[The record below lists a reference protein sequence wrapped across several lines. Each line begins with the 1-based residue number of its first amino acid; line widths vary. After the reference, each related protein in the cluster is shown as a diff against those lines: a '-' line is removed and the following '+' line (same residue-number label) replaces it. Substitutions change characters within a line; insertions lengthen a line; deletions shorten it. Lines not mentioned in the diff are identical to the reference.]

1 MRRIVTLSALAL
13 AFCAVASFAVPAPV
27 CGTGSNASTC
37 FASID
42 QSGKTMPDQRQRL
55 NEAGTRTI
63 DIISSPD
70 FERELASFYAAYNP
84 RTRDAEHQRYWQG
97 FAPDAATK
105 ATRDGINGLHVE
117 TIGGLR
123 AWFSARFSGNLAY
136 EGSTRPD
143 GTREFLLNRNRLDRP
158 VADLVATYVHEAAHK
173 AGYSHRDKQNSD
185 QKCEPPYVM
194 GQIAE
199 KLADPAGWSAKLD
212 SVNVCPFFKQL
223 VH

>member
-1 MRRIVTLSALAL
+1 MRRIFALAGL
-13 AFCAVASFAVPAPV
+13 AVAGYAVAAIAVPAPV
-27 CGTGSNASTC
+27 CGTGSNATTC

-42 QSGKTMPDQRQRL
+42 QSGKATAIQRQRL

-70 FERELASFYAAYNP
+70 FERELVSFYAAYNP
-84 RTRDAEHQRYWQG
+84 RARDAEHQRYWQD
-97 FAPDAATK
+97 FSPEAATK
-105 ATRDGINGLHVE
+105 ATRDAINGLHVE

-143 GTREFLLNRNRLDRP
+143 GSRELLLNRSRLDRP

-173 AGYSHRDKQNSD
+173 AGYGHRDSQNSD

-199 KLADPAGWSAKLD
+199 KLADPAGWPAKFNSA
-212 SVNVCPFFKQL
+212 NFCPFFKKMT
-223 VH
+223 